1 MFTIPADVR
10 EEAIA
15 AMQVVLLGGETP
27 PSEHLSAEH
36 IAQAFDAAVRTIF
49 ERMGLGLA

>member
-36 IAQAFDAAVRTIF
+36 IGAAFDAAVKTVF
-49 ERMGLGLA
+49 ERMGLAL

>member
-1 MFTIPADVR
+1 MFTIPAEVR
-10 EEAIA
+10 EEAIV
-15 AMQVVLLGGETP
+15 AMQVVLLGRTS

-36 IAQAFDAAVRTIF
+36 IAEAFDAAVRTVF

>member
-1 MFTIPADVR
+1 MFTIPPEVR
-10 EEAIA
+10 NEAIA

-27 PSEHLSAEH
+27 AAEHLSAEH
-36 IAQAFDAAVRTIF
+36 VAEAFDAAVRTVF